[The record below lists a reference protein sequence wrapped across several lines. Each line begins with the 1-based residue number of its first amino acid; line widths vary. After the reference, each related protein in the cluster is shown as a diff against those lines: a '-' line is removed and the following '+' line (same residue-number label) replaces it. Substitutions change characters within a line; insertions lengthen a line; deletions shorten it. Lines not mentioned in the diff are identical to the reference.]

1 MRFTP
6 GVYVR
11 LGHIQER
18 QNRYRTG
25 VERAL
30 ERTAADV
37 GCEPETLLAAF
48 ARHWEWRPVREQKG
62 VDTLMALDMVRLAQR
77 GAFSTA
83 ILVSGDRDLAEAVRT
98 AQDEGIS
105 VVLATPENRPR
116 TAAASELRQ
125 VADVHHLIDDATL
138 QTLVRPAEE
147 R

>member
-18 QNRYRTG
+18 QNRHRTG

-37 GCEPETLLAAF
+37 GCEPGTLLAAF

-62 VDTLMALDMVRLAQR
+62 GDTLMALDMVRLAQG

-83 ILVSGDRDLAEAVRT
+83 ILVSGDRDPRKLYVPRSTKASLSSSRRRRT
-98 AQDEGIS
+98 ARERRRHPNCDK
-105 VVLATPENRPR
+105 LR
-116 TAAASELRQ
+116 TF
-125 VADVHHLIDDATL
+125 IT
-138 QTLVRPAEE
+138 
-147 R
+147 